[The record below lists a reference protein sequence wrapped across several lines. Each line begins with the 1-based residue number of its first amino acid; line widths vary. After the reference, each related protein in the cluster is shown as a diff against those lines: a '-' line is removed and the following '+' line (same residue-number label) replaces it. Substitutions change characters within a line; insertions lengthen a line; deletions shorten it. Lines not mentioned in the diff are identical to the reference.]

1 MAALHDL
8 MRPAWLRCGVVLTLD
23 TRHLAHDTSPR
34 ASALW
39 GGHLT
44 IHGGRIS
51 IRCTFE
57 VVPLIVFL
65 SAPQPAGPGWLRRL
79 ARSAQRHATMAI
91 AVKCRCGTV
100 YNLRDEYAGQWVQ
113 CPRCGQTMQVPVP
126 PAVERIPQAD
136 PVFDRDVFLLRQKH
150 LAISEKY
157 VVADEDN
164 QPILFV
170 QRPVYLARGCLAI
183 LGGVAAFVVVGG
195 AWMGLVLAVPHGP
208 LQIVVVLVGIV
219 AAIAAL
225 VVALV
230 ALYPKRHVYFYRDDS
245 KQDKLLEVL
254 QDRKF
259 MPIVATYTIR
269 DASGSVLARLR
280 KNILTNLLRKKW
292 WCYNPD
298 GSVRCVVKEDSV
310 ILSLLRRFLGP
321 LFGILRTNFIYCD
334 AQTDEVIGEF
344 NRKFT
349 ILDRYVLD
357 LRADPARQLDR
368 RVALAIGV
376 MLDTGERR

>member
-1 MAALHDL
+1 
-8 MRPAWLRCGVVLTLD
+8 
-23 TRHLAHDTSPR
+23 
-34 ASALW
+34 
-39 GGHLT
+39 
-44 IHGGRIS
+44 
-51 IRCTFE
+51 
-57 VVPLIVFL
+57 
-65 SAPQPAGPGWLRRL
+65 
-79 ARSAQRHATMAI
+79 MAI
-91 AVKCRCGTV
+91 EVKCRCGTV

-113 CPRCGQTMQVPVP
+113 CPRCGQSMQVPAP
-126 PAVERIPQAD
+126 PPVDRIPQAD

-157 VVADEDN
+157 VVADEN
-164 QPILFV
+164 NEPILFV
-170 QRPVYLARGCLAI
+170 QRPVYLLAGCLAM
-183 LGGVAAFVVVGG
+183 LAGVAAFLVVGG
-195 AWMGLVLAVPHGP
+195 VSMGLALAVQHEALRIVLLVAG
-208 LQIVVVLVGIV
+208 IVV
-219 AAIAAL
+219 AIAAL
-225 VVALV
+225 VAALV
-230 ALYPKRHVYFYRDDS
+230 ALYPKRHVYFYRDEA
-245 KQDKLLEVL
+245 KQDKLLEIL

-269 DASGSVLARLR
+269 DTAGNVLARLR
-280 KNILTNLLRKKW
+280 KNILTNLFRKKW

-321 LFGILRTNFIYCD
+321 LFGILRTNFIFCD
-334 AQTDEVIGEF
+334 AGTEDVIGEF

-357 LRADPARQLDR
+357 MRADPARQLDR

>member
-1 MAALHDL
+1 
-8 MRPAWLRCGVVLTLD
+8 
-23 TRHLAHDTSPR
+23 
-34 ASALW
+34 
-39 GGHLT
+39 
-44 IHGGRIS
+44 
-51 IRCTFE
+51 
-57 VVPLIVFL
+57 
-65 SAPQPAGPGWLRRL
+65 
-79 ARSAQRHATMAI
+79 MAI
-91 AVKCRCGTV
+91 EVKCRCGTV

-113 CPRCGQTMQVPVP
+113 CPRCGQSMQVPAP
-126 PAVERIPQAD
+126 PPVDRIPQAD

-157 VVADEDN
+157 VVADEN
-164 QPILFV
+164 NEPILFV
-170 QRPVYLARGCLAI
+170 QRPVYLLAGCLAM
-183 LGGVAAFVVVGG
+183 LAGVAAFLVVGG
-195 AWMGLVLAVPHGP
+195 VWMGLALAVQHEA
-208 LQIVVVLVGIV
+208 LRIVLLVAGIV

-225 VVALV
+225 VAALV
-230 ALYPKRHVYFYRDDS
+230 ALYPKRHVYFYRDEA

-269 DASGSVLARLR
+269 DAAGNVLARLR
-280 KNILTNLLRKKW
+280 KNILTNLFRKKW

-321 LFGILRTNFIYCD
+321 LFGILRTNFIFCD
-334 AQTDEVIGEF
+334 AGTEDVIGEF

-357 LRADPARQLDR
+357 MRADPARQLDR
-368 RVALAIGV
+368 RVALAVGV

>member
-1 MAALHDL
+1 
-8 MRPAWLRCGVVLTLD
+8 
-23 TRHLAHDTSPR
+23 
-34 ASALW
+34 
-39 GGHLT
+39 
-44 IHGGRIS
+44 
-51 IRCTFE
+51 
-57 VVPLIVFL
+57 
-65 SAPQPAGPGWLRRL
+65 
-79 ARSAQRHATMAI
+79 MAI
-91 AVKCRCGTV
+91 AVKCRCGSV

-113 CPRCGQTMQVPVP
+113 CPRCGQAMQVPVP
-126 PAVERIPQAD
+126 PTVERMPQAD

-170 QRPVYLARGCLAI
+170 QRPVYVAQGCLAI
-183 LGGVAAFVVVGG
+183 LAGVAAFLVVGG
-195 AWMGLVLAVPHGP
+195 GLWVLGLSIKNDV
-208 LQIVVVLVGIV
+208 LQGILVVIGLI

-225 VVALV
+225 VAAMV
-230 ALYPKRHVYFYRDDS
+230 ALYPKRHVYFYRDPS
-245 KQDKLLEVL
+245 RVEKLLEVL

-269 DASGSVLARLR
+269 DAAGNVLARLK
-280 KNILTNLLRKKW
+280 KNILTNFFRKKW

-310 ILSLLRRFLGP
+310 ILSLLRRLLGP
-321 LFGILRTNFIYCD
+321 MFGILRTNFIFCD
-334 AQTDEVIGEF
+334 AQTEDVIGEF

-357 LRADPARQLDR
+357 MRADPARQLDR

>member
-1 MAALHDL
+1 
-8 MRPAWLRCGVVLTLD
+8 
-23 TRHLAHDTSPR
+23 
-34 ASALW
+34 
-39 GGHLT
+39 
-44 IHGGRIS
+44 
-51 IRCTFE
+51 
-57 VVPLIVFL
+57 
-65 SAPQPAGPGWLRRL
+65 
-79 ARSAQRHATMAI
+79 MAI

-113 CPRCGQTMQVPVP
+113 CPRCGQSMQVPVP
-126 PAVERIPQAD
+126 PLVERLPQAD
-136 PVFDRDVFLLRQKH
+136 PVFERDVFLLRQKH

-170 QRPVYLARGCLAI
+170 QRPVHLARGCLAV
-183 LGGVAAFVVVGG
+183 LGGVAAFFVVLTVFG
-195 AWMGLVLAVPHGP
+195 GLVAAVQHE
-208 LQIVVVLVGIV
+208 VLCGIV
-219 AAIAAL
+219 IIVGVFAALAAL
-225 VVALV
+225 VAAFV
-230 ALYPKRHVYFYRDDS
+230 ALYPKRHVYFYRDAT

-254 QDRKF
+254 QDRKV

-269 DASGSVLARLR
+269 DAAGNVLARLR
-280 KNILTNLLRKKW
+280 KNIFTNLFRKKW

-321 LFGILRTNFIYCD
+321 LFGILRTNFIFCD
-334 AQTDEVIGEF
+334 PSTDDVIGEF

-357 LRADPARQLDR
+357 MRADPARQLDR

>member
-1 MAALHDL
+1 
-8 MRPAWLRCGVVLTLD
+8 
-23 TRHLAHDTSPR
+23 
-34 ASALW
+34 
-39 GGHLT
+39 
-44 IHGGRIS
+44 
-51 IRCTFE
+51 
-57 VVPLIVFL
+57 
-65 SAPQPAGPGWLRRL
+65 
-79 ARSAQRHATMAI
+79 MAI
-91 AVKCRCGTV
+91 EVKCRCGTV

-113 CPRCGQTMQVPVP
+113 CPQCGQSMQVPAP
-126 PAVERIPQAD
+126 PPVEHIPQAD

-157 VVADEDN
+157 VVADEN
-164 QPILFV
+164 NEPILFV
-170 QRPVYLARGCLAI
+170 QRPVYLARGCLAM
-183 LGGVAAFVVVGG
+183 LGGVAAFLVVGG
-195 AWMGLVLAVPHGP
+195 IWMGLALAVQHEA
-208 LQIVVVLVGIV
+208 LRIVLLVAGIV
-219 AAIAAL
+219 AAIA
-225 VVALV
+225 ALV
-230 ALYPKRHVYFYRDDS
+230 ALYPKRHVYFYRDET

-259 MPIVATYTIR
+259 MPIVATYTIC
-269 DASGSVLARLR
+269 DAAGNVLARLR
-280 KNILTNLLRKKW
+280 KNILTNLFRKKW

-321 LFGILRTNFIYCD
+321 LFGILRTNFIFCD
-334 AQTDEVIGEF
+334 AGTEDVIGEF

-357 LRADPARQLDR
+357 MRADPARQLDR

>member
-1 MAALHDL
+1 
-8 MRPAWLRCGVVLTLD
+8 
-23 TRHLAHDTSPR
+23 
-34 ASALW
+34 
-39 GGHLT
+39 
-44 IHGGRIS
+44 
-51 IRCTFE
+51 
-57 VVPLIVFL
+57 
-65 SAPQPAGPGWLRRL
+65 
-79 ARSAQRHATMAI
+79 MAI

-113 CPRCGQTMQVPVP
+113 CPRCGQSMQVPLP
-126 PAVERIPQAD
+126 PPVERVPQAD

-164 QPILFV
+164 HPILFV
-170 QRPVYLARGCLAI
+170 QRPVYLLRGCLAA
-183 LGGVAAFVVVGG
+183 LAGLLAF
-195 AWMGLVLAVPHGP
+195 
-208 LQIVVVLVGIV
+208 VLVGGLFAALFAAIPNDAVRVVLLPLAVIGAIV
-219 AAIAAL
+219 AL
-225 VVALV
+225 VAALV
-230 ALYPKRHVYFYRDDS
+230 ALYPKRHVYFYRDDTR
-245 KQDKLLEVL
+245 QDKLLEVL

-269 DASGSVLARLR
+269 DAAGNVLARLR
-280 KNILTNLLRKKW
+280 KNILTNLFRKKW

-298 GSVRCVVKEDSV
+298 GSVRCVIKEDSV

-321 LFGILRTNFIYCD
+321 LFGLLRTNFIFCD
-334 AQTDEVIGEF
+334 AQTEDVIGEF

-357 LRADPARQLDR
+357 MRADPARQLDR